1 MRRLFGLIVI
11 LSLVATMSATRTRAA
26 TGLKAAASPVRLRIP
41 AIKVDQPII
50 TVGLDKQ
57 RRPIV
62 PMHNVGWYTYSAR
75 PGTVDNVVMWG
86 HVLRWKV
93 SPRIP
98 APFERLSELKLGA
111 EISVSMS
118 DGKIYR
124 YKVTRTVLAR
134 SSEIGYILPTGK
146 AQLTLVSCYGD
157 NVIKKGELT
166 KEFRLITIA
175 TPIK

>member
-1 MRRLFGLIVI
+1 MRRLFGITVI
-11 LSLVATMSATRTRAA
+11 LALLVLANASITQAA
-26 TGLKAAASPVRLRIP
+26 TSPAPAASPVRLRIS
-41 AIKVDQPII
+41 AIKLDQPII
-50 TVGLDKQ
+50 SVGLDKQ

-62 PMHNVGWYTYSAR
+62 PKYNVGWYTHSAR
-75 PGTVDNVVMWG
+75 PGEGDNVVMWG
-86 HVLRWKV
+86 HVLRWKA

-98 APFERLSELKLGA
+98 AAFERLNEIKLGA

-118 DGKIYR
+118 DGKVRR

-134 SSEIGYILPTGK
+134 PHEVRYILPTGT
-146 AQLTLVSCYGD
+146 AQLTLVSCFGN
-157 NVIKKGELT
+157 NVISKGELT